1 MIGTRGLIS
10 KKASIDALDEI
21 HHALWEIDIPSP
33 TVPEYI
39 EHHESVKK
47 VMKVVLKKRE
57 ELKNLPSR
65 KKGKWLLNDDGT
77 PAICS
82 ECGTNW
88 INDYVDSRELYFT
101 GKIPNYCPNCGSDNR
116 GEQDD

>member
-1 MIGTRGLIS
+1 MRELIS
-10 KKASIDALDEI
+10 KKAAIDALDEI
-21 HHALWEIDIPSP
+21 HHELWGIDIPSS

-65 KKGKWLLNDDGT
+65 KKGKWIFLDECSNPGYY
-77 PAICS
+77 CS
-82 ECGTNW
+82 ECNKKVVKEGWSDT
-88 INDYVDSRELYFT
+88 VK
-101 GKIPNYCPNCGSDNR
+101 KIKFCPNCGSDNR
-116 GEQDD
+116 GEQDEE